1 MEFSLILVPAVR
13 DGEHEPFETLM
24 EQIEVAEALGY
35 DAVWLTEHHFSQ
47 YGRAAVPVLAAQ
59 AIART
64 SRIRISTAVVV
75 LPFHHPVRVAE
86 DWATLD
92 HISGGRVDVGI
103 GRGNQP
109 AEFKGFNV
117 PMDEAEQ
124 RFSEA
129 LDILRRAWTEERFSY
144 DGTFWQIPETAYAH
158 GSGRESLPPDVEVE
172 VRAGERVECSPYVP
186 ADGAT
191 T

>member
-13 DGEHEPFETLM
+13 AGELEPFGTLI
-24 EQIEVAEALGY
+24 EQIEYAEELGY
-35 DAVWLTEHHFSQ
+35 DAVWFTEHHFSQ
-47 YGRAAVPVLAAQ
+47 YGRPAVPVLAAQ
-59 AIART
+59 AIERT

-75 LPFHHPVRVAE
+75 LPFHHPVQVAE

-92 HISGGRVDVGI
+92 HLSRGRVDVGI

-109 AEFKGFNV
+109 AEFKGFGV

-129 LDILRRAWTEERFSY
+129 LDIVRRAWTEEHFAY
-144 DGTFWQIPETAYAH
+144 DGRFWRFPRWRSCPSPIPSPTRR
-158 GSGRESLPPDVEVE
+158 SGR
-172 VRAGERVECSPYVP
+172 RR
-186 ADGAT
+186 
-191 T
+191 